1 MSNIETLIDT
11 VRAEGLQTRDVLSTE
26 FSWFEYMNDNLVAI
40 RNSIVSIQERI
51 FVYFD
56 EEQERFEQAQRD
68 LKEARRAE
76 AERLKE
82 SGARGFTTPAK
93 TSSGEVAETPT
104 QEGGLLSGL
113 GFAGMIGALGAAV
126 TGYFAGLATAL
137 GKSIAALSKGIV
149 SLFQLDNVA
158 VGIKDVFKNL
168 MIRVRFFVRALSD
181 VFQGRQSTFA
191 IKQFGAFS
199 KTLAD
204 FGAKLQKALQ
214 PITDGLNKL
223 TNFVKTFF
231 QFSALSEVTKLFPS
245 GGKFLEGI
253 KAFGSK
259 LAGIFNVFAK
269 IAVPLTAIIGTVKG
283 IFSSF
288 EEFGEDT
295 SLLEKILI
303 TLKNVVKELIS
314 AFVTSLLELGKDI
327 ISWVA
332 GALGFTAIE
341 EYLDSFDI
349 DQKFREIFDG
359 LISGI
364 VDWFNRTKD
373 ALYQA
378 AEALGIVDTDPEAE
392 ARIAQREVD
401 DARES
406 LAEAETRVQ
415 EAQAA
420 VEAAPEGSRE
430 QARAQSELNLA
441 TNQRNARA
449 EDVQEAEARS
459 QEAQVFGRTALDESA
474 QDDSLQAAKQSGLYI
489 ERGFGFDSK
498 IDTAKLAETTDVNQ
512 LKAIIND
519 NDISPEAK
527 QMVLDRIQELEPTA
541 AAQPTAT
548 ADQLQ
553 EVTVPS
559 RETRSETPPS
569 ARPTLVASTTNEKV
583 VGGVV
588 VERDGQ
594 PVPLTPEQIETV
606 RFAGEMAAIAS
617 ESNQPYDVSVNP
629 VIETVSGQPGQA
641 AVTTVEPRVEP
652 LSDLTNVTNIN
663 QATTAMQAAISSIIP
678 SEAGDLNLPGQDGI
692 DGALSPASIMGA
704 GLGAVVDG
712 VKNLTSLPVGQAS
725 QEVAAAKDRP
735 PVVAMGGSTTSIQNN
750 VSSPN
755 VHNYGS
761 MSARSNDLSAQRL
774 KDHMM
779 A

>member
-1 MSNIETLIDT
+1 MSNIEALIDT

-26 FSWFEYMNDNLVAI
+26 ISFFEYMNDNLVAI

-104 QEGGLLSGL
+104 QDGGLLGGL
-113 GFAGMIGALGAAV
+113 GIAGLAAALGAAV
-126 TGYFAGLATAL
+126 AGYFAGLT
-137 GKSIAALSKGIV
+137 AALANGLTSVTKMISTQFAKILPSPKALTGPITDFFARVKSLAISFSKLLAGT
-149 SLFQLDNVA
+149 
-158 VGIKDVFKNL
+158 
-168 MIRVRFFVRALSD
+168 
-181 VFQGRQSTFA
+181 GRIQDFNA
-191 IKQFGAFS
+191 FGEFS
-199 KTLAD
+199 KTIRNFGEAVRKITTPVKNFFAPLGELA
-204 FGAKLQKALQ
+204 
-214 PITDGLNKL
+214 
-223 TNFVKTFF
+223 
-231 QFSALSEVTKLFPS
+231 KLFPS
-245 GGKFLEGI
+245 GGGKFVEGI
-253 KAFGSK
+253 KTFGSK
-259 LAGIFNVFAK
+259 LAGIFKIFAN
-269 IAVPLTAIIGTVKG
+269 IAKPIAAIIATGTAI
-283 IFSSF
+283 FDSF
-288 EEFGEDT
+288 KEFEEDT
-295 SLLEKILI
+295 SLFEKILI
-303 TLKNVVKELIS
+303 TLKNVVKELVSVFI
-314 AFVTSLLELGKDI
+314 TSLLELGKDI

-332 GALGFTAIE
+332 GALGFEEIE
-341 EYLDSFDI
+341 KFLDSFDI
-349 DQKFREIFDG
+349 DQKFREIFD
-359 LISGI
+359 SGIKVI
-364 VDWFNRTKD
+364 VDWFERAKD

-378 AEALGIVDTDPEAE
+378 AEAIGLVDTDPEAE
-392 ARIAQREVD
+392 ARIARREVE
-401 DARES
+401 DARED
-406 LAEAETRVQ
+406 LAEADTRVQ

-420 VEAAPEGSRE
+420 VDAAPEGSRE

-441 TNQRNARA
+441 VSQRNARA

-459 QEAQVFGRTALDESA
+459 EEAQVFGRTALDESA

-527 QMVLDRIQELEPTA
+527 QMVLDRIQELEPAETT
-541 AAQPTAT
+541 QPTAT

-569 ARPTLVASTTNEKV
+569 ARPTLVAS
-583 VGGVV
+583 
-588 VERDGQ
+588 VETVPGQ
-594 PVPLTPEQIETV
+594 PGEAAVTTV
-606 RFAGEMAAIAS
+606 AGE
-617 ESNQPYDVSVNP
+617 
-629 VIETVSGQPGQA
+629 PGQA